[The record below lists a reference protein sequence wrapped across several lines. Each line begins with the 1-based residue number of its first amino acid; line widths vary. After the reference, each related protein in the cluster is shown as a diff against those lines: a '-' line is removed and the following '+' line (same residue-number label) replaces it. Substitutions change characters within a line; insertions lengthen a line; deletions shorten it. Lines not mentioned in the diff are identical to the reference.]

1 MALNLATLNVRGLR
15 DPGKCTRLLGE
26 LKTLGVDVAAVQET
40 HFTCGADCRVLESD
54 FNVFSAYGSRTSVGV
69 SLLVGRSLDA
79 DVDVVFAGDG
89 GRLVV
94 ADVAVKSFKFRLV
107 AVYAPNIVVERVSF
121 FRRLA
126 PFLDDTKRL
135 VLMGDWN
142 AILDPKIDK
151 VGRGAS
157 RAGRC
162 ESSLVGFVT
171 RHGLV
176 DRFRLDHPGRE
187 MWTWLDSSP
196 SAKVGSYLDRVLVRR
211 ADIDF
216 VSCPTFHLIAWTDH
230 KLVRVSLRLANRPS
244 LAGYW
249 KFNTSLLEIRDF
261 RDRLESLI
269 QRALVG
275 AVTGNRWW
283 GSLKHRIRDFA
294 TKYGRQLNLD
304 RTKEAKSIDDR
315 ISRAVAGGDSLNVEL
330 ARGDLERESSERYK
344 GYVVRSRLKRVLNEA
359 VKTNATARE
368 EEVRRFPDRY
378 IVSVKAPD
386 GRLLRSGREI
396 RDAFR
401 AHFRDRFA
409 RCTDLP
415 LREFR
420 SYLAD
425 FPRLG
430 VAEAASCEGV
440 VTECEVRD
448 ALKQV
453 GLNKSPGLDGLPYE
467 VYLRMSHMFV
477 PILTDMFNHWF
488 AQGAIPG
495 SVTKGVIT
503 LLKKGGR
510 HVWEGLDDYRPIT
523 LLNTELKI
531 LARVLAN
538 RLQLVISDLIG
549 SEQTFAVK
557 GRSIQDNLHLIREVL
572 EGIEDGTKA
581 ALISLDQ
588 SKAFDRVDHQFL
600 ATVLETAGFKPEFRR
615 WISMMYHNPQAVVQV
630 NGRRSR
636 VFAVERSVR
645 QGCPLSPLLYVL
657 ALEPLLRRL
666 RDRTTN
672 PALRGVPFAGP
683 LTARV
688 SAFADDITVFVSR
701 RLDIKAVK
709 KAVSEYERIAGA
721 KVNFDKSEGL
731 RLGAW
736 RGSNTLPGPFRWSDG
751 PVRILGVWFGPDLQ
765 LERNWLEIQA
775 KVNAQVGIWLSRRL
789 SLKGRA
795 EACAVYV
802 FPLILYR
809 LAVIPL
815 PKVHR
820 LALQRSLSRLLWGGA
835 RPMVR
840 RQVCIQRP
848 RNGGLGMPDLES
860 HWLAER
866 LAYLGRA
873 LTGDAVWR
881 LKASRTFPRLKSD
894 PKAEGRRRPLGETLF
909 VRECRTALRN
919 LLGSSDLSR
928 PRKELYRELVVG
940 SASDPLSERRGWTT
954 EEIRSHWNWAPG
966 SSFLNNSE
974 FSLTWRLVRNALPLV
989 GLNYKAGLA
998 DMPDCARC
1006 ASGLEETAEHA
1017 FYYCERVRPFWDHVG
1032 EWTARIEPKQ
1042 LVLLDVGYVVDNVL
1056 PPYQGEKRVVFLAIL
1071 AVARMVIWTTRNK
1084 GLYDDANFSHRD
1096 LVLYFRHQLRV
1107 KIRCDR
1113 KRLDRITFS
1122 KRWVHAASLV
1132 VRKGATLESSFPPLP
1147 AHGVYG
1153 TGP

>member
-1 MALNLATLNVRGLR
+1 MSA
-15 DPGKCTRLLGE
+15 
-26 LKTLGVDVAAVQET
+26 
-40 HFTCGADCRVLESD
+40 RVL
-54 FNVFSAYGSRTSVGV
+54 
-69 SLLVGRSLDA
+69 
-79 DVDVVFAGDG
+79 
-89 GRLVV
+89 
-94 ADVAVKSFKFRLV
+94 
-107 AVYAPNIVVERVSF
+107 
-121 FRRLA
+121 
-126 PFLDDTKRL
+126 
-135 VLMGDWN
+135 
-142 AILDPKIDK
+142 
-151 VGRGAS
+151 
-157 RAGRC
+157 
-162 ESSLVGFVT
+162 
-171 RHGLV
+171 
-176 DRFRLDHPGRE
+176 
-187 MWTWLDSSP
+187 
-196 SAKVGSYLDRVLVRR
+196 
-211 ADIDF
+211 
-216 VSCPTFHLIAWTDH
+216 
-230 KLVRVSLRLANRPS
+230 
-244 LAGYW
+244 
-249 KFNTSLLEIRDF
+249 
-261 RDRLESLI
+261 
-269 QRALVG
+269 
-275 AVTGNRWW
+275 
-283 GSLKHRIRDFA
+283 
-294 TKYGRQLNLD
+294 
-304 RTKEAKSIDDR
+304 
-315 ISRAVAGGDSLNVEL
+315 
-330 ARGDLERESSERYK
+330 ERYK
-344 GYVVRSRLKRVLNEA
+344 GHVVRSRLKRVLNEA

-368 EEVRRFPDRY
+368 EEVRRFPDQY

-401 AHFRDRFA
+401 AHFRDRFI
-409 RCTDLP
+409 DLP

-440 VTECEVRD
+440 VTECEVHD

-538 RLQLVISDLIG
+538 HLQLVISDLIG

-572 EGIEDGTKA
+572 EGIEDGTKT

-588 SKAFDRVDHQFL
+588 SKAFDRVDHRFL

-615 WISMMYHNPQAVVQV
+615 WISMMYHNPQAVVKV

-672 PALRGVPFAGP
+672 PALRGVPFAGR
-683 LTARV
+683 LTARLSV
-688 SAFADDITVFVSR
+688 FADDITVFVSR

-709 KAVSEYERIAGA
+709 KAVSEYEQIAGA

-736 RGSNTLPGPFRWSDG
+736 RGSNTLPGPFHWSDG

-795 EACAVYV
+795 EACAVNV

-835 RPMVR
+835 RPMVP
-840 RQVCIQRP
+840 RQVCIQCT

-860 HWLAER
+860 QWLAER

-873 LTGDAVWR
+873 LTGEAVWR
-881 LKASRTFPRLKSD
+881 LKGESD
-894 PKAEGRRRPLGETLF
+894 F
-909 VRECRTALRN
+909 
-919 LLGSSDLSR
+919 SS
-928 PRKELYRELVVG
+928 PQ
-940 SASDPLSERRGWTT
+940 
-954 EEIRSHWNWAPG
+954 
-966 SSFLNNSE
+966 
-974 FSLTWRLVRNALPLV
+974 
-989 GLNYKAGLA
+989 
-998 DMPDCARC
+998 
-1006 ASGLEETAEHA
+1006 
-1017 FYYCERVRPFWDHVG
+1017 VRPKD
-1032 EWTARIEPKQ
+1032 
-1042 LVLLDVGYVVDNVL
+1042 
-1056 PPYQGEKRVVFLAIL
+1056 
-1071 AVARMVIWTTRNK
+1071 
-1084 GLYDDANFSHRD
+1084 
-1096 LVLYFRHQLRV
+1096 
-1107 KIRCDR
+1107 
-1113 KRLDRITFS
+1113 
-1122 KRWVHAASLV
+1122 
-1132 VRKGATLESSFPPLP
+1132 
-1147 AHGVYG
+1147 
-1153 TGP
+1153 

>member
-1 MALNLATLNVRGLR
+1 MGLMALNLATLNVRGLR

-151 VGRGAS
+151 VGRGA
-157 RAGRC
+157 RRVGRC
-162 ESSLVGFVT
+162 ESSLAGLMT
-171 RHGLV
+171 RHDLV

-304 RTKEAKSIDDR
+304 RTAEAKSIDDR
-315 ISRAVAGGDSLNVEL
+315 LSRAVAGGDSLNVEL

-378 IVSVKAPD
+378 IGSVKAPD
-386 GRLLRSGREI
+386 GRLLRSTREI

-572 EGIEDGTKA
+572 EGIEDGTEA

-588 SKAFDRVDHQFL
+588 SKAFDRVDHRFL

-630 NGRRSR
+630 NGRRST

-666 RDRTTN
+666 RDRTAN

-751 PVRILGVWFGPDLQ
+751 PVRILGVWFGPGLQ
-765 LERNWLEIQA
+765 LERNWSEVQA

-809 LAVIPL
+809 LAVLPL
-815 PKVHR
+815 PKVNR

-840 RQVCIQRP
+840 RQVCIQRT

-940 SASDPLSERRGWTT
+940 SASDPLSERHGWTT
-954 EEIRSHWNWAPG
+954 G
-966 SSFLNNSE
+966 GD
-974 FSLTWRLVRNALPLV
+974 SL
-989 GLNYKAGLA
+989 
-998 DMPDCARC
+998 
-1006 ASGLEETAEHA
+1006 SLEL
-1017 FYYCERVRPFWDHVG
+1017 G
-1032 EWTARIEPKQ
+1032 ARIE
-1042 LVLLDVGYVVDNVL
+1042 LL
-1056 PPYQGEKRVVFLAIL
+1056 E
-1071 AVARMVIWTTRNK
+1071 
-1084 GLYDDANFSHRD
+1084 
-1096 LVLYFRHQLRV
+1096 QLRV
-1107 KIRCDR
+1107 LAHLATCAKCVAPC
-1113 KRLDRITFS
+1113 RLELQGGPGR
-1122 KRWVHAASLV
+1122 HARLRSL
-1132 VRKGATLESSFPPLP
+1132 RQWLGRN
-1147 AHGVYG
+1147 G
-1153 TGP
+1153 